1 LRFKLDRC
9 GYHLDVTAQLDE
21 RALELSF
28 LAVSES
34 VREARHAVADF
45 ARAHGADPDD
55 VALAVSEAVSNAVIH
70 AFRGREPGRIDLRAL
85 VDGDRLVVSV
95 SDDGVGVTPNPDS
108 PGLGLG
114 LALIG
119 SLAEG
124 IELRRDGRGTTII
137 MRFPCSA

>member
-1 LRFKLDRC
+1 MHPDC
-9 GYHLDVTAQLDE
+9 GYSDQVSAALHARETP
-21 RALELSF
+21 LELS
-28 LAVSES
+28 LSADSDS
-34 VREARHAVADF
+34 VAKARHAVADY
-45 ARAHGADPDD
+45 AQDHGADRED

-85 VDGDRLVVSV
+85 CDGDGLVVSV
-95 SDDGVGVTPNPDS
+95 SDDGVGVAPNPDS

-119 SLAEG
+119 SLASG

-137 MRFPCSA
+137 MRFPCAA

>member
-1 LRFKLDRC
+1 MS
-9 GYHLDVTAQLDE
+9 AQLDE
-21 RALELSF
+21 RALELTLS
-28 LAVSES
+28 AVSES
-34 VREARHAVADF
+34 VREARHAVSDF

-70 AFRGREPGRIDLRAL
+70 AFRDREPGTIDIQAFT
-85 VDGDRLVVSV
+85 DEGTLVVSV

-119 SLAEG
+119 SLSKG
-124 IELRRDGRGTTII
+124 VELRKEGHGTTLV
-137 MRFPCSA
+137 MRFPCA